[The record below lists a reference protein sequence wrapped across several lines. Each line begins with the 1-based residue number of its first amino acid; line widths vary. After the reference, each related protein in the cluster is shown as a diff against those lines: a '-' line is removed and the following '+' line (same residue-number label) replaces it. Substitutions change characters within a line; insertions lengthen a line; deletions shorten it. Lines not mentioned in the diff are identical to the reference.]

1 MNGKFS
7 QIHKLFVT
15 GLCICLLIGNIL
27 IPSNS
32 ALALSSPLTNVK
44 RPQQVLWGDT
54 CVCFL
59 GRGLMFW

>member
-1 MNGKFS
+1 MNRKFLR
-7 QIHKLFVT
+7 IRKLFIT
-15 GLCICLLIGNIL
+15 GLCICLLMGNIL